1 MRLAQ
6 TLLDR
11 NVRVCGTMRAN
22 RGIPCDLEGE
32 GRCLK
37 KGESAFRRKGDVIVQ
52 VWKDKRLV
60 QMMSMIHEATTVNT
74 GREDRK
80 TKK

>member
-11 NVRVCGTMRAN
+11 HTRVCSTMRPN

-32 GRCLK
+32 VSVAEERWHNCASVEGQENKHGSKEALCCCP
-37 KGESAFRRKGDVIVQ
+37 VQ
-52 VWKDKRLV
+52 
-60 QMMSMIHEATTVNT
+60 
-74 GREDRK
+74 
-80 TKK
+80 